1 MQIQAQRLRLP
12 STRLDGVCGIIAI
25 TRNPAAAGE
34 QPLAGLLIDCLERL
48 EYRGYDSAGIALLV
62 GGMESDGA
70 DDATIWRIRAA
81 VSTQSLQEIKKRVQS
96 APRPPRSDSAGIGHT
111 RWATHGRPSEQNAH
125 PHLDCTGNIAVVH
138 NGIVENWRELAE
150 ELTASGHELASET
163 DSEVIAHL
171 IEDELRMDTGTQLH
185 NNYMTTLEA
194 TRRALR
200 RITGSFA
207 IAVLDTRSNSSLVV
221 ARRLSPLVVGMG
233 GGMCMAAS
241 DLPALLGLSGSYY
254 VLEDGEIAEI
264 TPESIKAQDLDGQA
278 RTLHPIHVS
287 WDIEAAQKSGYDDFM
302 GKELHEQPT
311 AVMDTL
317 LGRFISDGKL
327 ALDETRITDDELR
340 EVDKV
345 FIVGCGSSFHSG
357 LVVKHALEH
366 WTRIPTEID
375 ISSEFRYRD
384 PILSSSSL
392 VIGVSQSGETMD
404 TLQAIHLARRLNAKV
419 LAVSNVVDS
428 STTRQSDGVLYTRA
442 GPEIGVAAT
451 KTFSTQIVTL
461 QMLALYL
468 AQLRGILYH
477 DETSLIM
484 DQLRDLPRLMQDAL
498 DRDEA
503 VRAVAE
509 DIAGQRDL
517 FYIGRNT
524 GYPVA
529 LEGALKMKEI
539 AYLRAE
545 AYPAGELKHG
555 PIALIEPGTVVLAV
569 ATKGRLQ
576 KKMHTNISEVKS
588 RGAKVIAVAN
598 DGDTGTAAL
607 ADHVLYVPETV
618 SLLAPVVDVIPLQL
632 LAYHVARL
640 RGCDVDRPRNLAK
653 TVTVE

>member
-1 MQIQAQRLRLP
+1 M
-12 STRLDGVCGIIAI
+12 CGIIAI
-25 TRNPAAAGE
+25 TRNPEAAYE
-34 QPLAGLLIDCLERL
+34 QPLAGILIDCLERL

-62 GGMESDGA
+62 GGMENDGA
-70 DDATIWRIRAA
+70 DDAAIWRIRAA
-81 VSTQSLQEIKKRVQS
+81 VSKQSLKELRKHAPS
-96 APRPPRSDSAGIGHT
+96 APGPPRSDSAGIGHT

-150 ELTASGHELASET
+150 ELSRSGHELASET
-163 DSEVIAHL
+163 DSELIAHL
-171 IEDELRMDTGTQLH
+171 IEDELRMDTSTQLH
-185 NNYMTTLEA
+185 GIEA
-194 TRRALR
+194 TRRALQ

-207 IAVLDTRSNSSLVV
+207 IAVLDTRLDGGLVV

-241 DLPALLGLSGSYY
+241 DLPALLGLSGNYY
-254 VLEDGEIAEI
+254 VLEDGEIAEL
-264 TPESIKAQDLDGQA
+264 TPESITAQDLDGHA

-302 GKELHEQPT
+302 GKELHEQPA

-317 LGRFISDGKL
+317 LGRFVSDGKL

-404 TLQAIHLARRLNAKV
+404 TLQAIHLARQLNAKV

-428 STTRQSDGVLYTRA
+428 SITRQSDGVLYTRA

-451 KTFSTQIVTL
+451 KTFSTQIVAL
-461 QMLALYL
+461 QMLALYI
-468 AQLRGILYH
+468 AQLRGILYN

-484 DQLRDLPRLMQDAL
+484 DQLRDLPRLMRHAL

-503 VRAVAE
+503 VKSVAE

-555 PIALIEPGTVVLAV
+555 PIALIEPGTVVLAI

-576 KKMHTNISEVKS
+576 KKMHANISEVKS

-598 DGDTGTAAL
+598 DGDTSTAAL

-632 LAYHVARL
+632 LAYHVARF

>member
-1 MQIQAQRLRLP
+1 M
-12 STRLDGVCGIIAI
+12 CGIIAI
-25 TRNPAAAGE
+25 TRDPEASSA
-34 QPLAGLLIDCLERL
+34 QPLAGVLLDCLERL
-48 EYRGYDSAGIALLV
+48 EYRGYDSAGIALQV
-62 GGMESDGA
+62 EHTTGQEPGGS
-70 DDATIWRIRAA
+70 IWRSRAA
-81 VSTQSLQEIKKRVQS
+81 VSTRSLQELRKLVES
-96 APRPPRSDSAGIGHT
+96 APQACTSGIGHT
-111 RWATHGRPSEQNAH
+111 RWATHGKPSEQNAH

-150 ELTASGHELASET
+150 ELAASGHELASET
-163 DSEVIAHL
+163 DSELIAHL
-171 IEDELRMDTGTQLH
+171 IEDEIGKSDSIQPETNESAAGETGGTGKK
-185 NNYMTTLEA
+185 NGTGEVSMSILEA

-207 IAVLDTRSNSSLVV
+207 IAVLDARISATLVV
-221 ARRLSPLVVGMG
+221 ARQMSPLVVGTG
-233 GGMCMAAS
+233 SGICIAAS
-241 DLPALLGLSGSYY
+241 DLPALLGLASTYY

-264 TPESIKAQDLDGQA
+264 TPHSVTTQDLDGQA
-278 RTLHPIHVS
+278 RVAHPIHVS

-302 GKELHEQPT
+302 GKELHEQPM

-317 LGRFISDGKL
+317 LGRVIADGEL
-327 ALDETRITDDELR
+327 VLDETRITDDELR

-345 FIVGCGSSFHSG
+345 FVVGCGSSFHSG

-384 PILSSSSL
+384 PILSSTSL
-392 VIGVSQSGETMD
+392 VVGVSQSGETMD
-404 TLQAIHLARRLNAKV
+404 TLQAVNLARRLKAKV
-419 LAVSNVVDS
+419 LAISNVVDS
-428 STTRQSDGVLYTRA
+428 SITRQSDGVLYTRA

-451 KTFSTQIVTL
+451 KTFSTQIVAL

-477 DETSLIM
+477 EETSLIM
-484 DQLRDLPRLMQDAL
+484 DQLKALPGLMQDAL

-503 VRAVAE
+503 VKSVAE
-509 DIAGQRDL
+509 DIAEQRDL

-569 ATKGRLQ
+569 ATKGRLL

-598 DGDTGTAAL
+598 DGDTETAAL
-607 ADHVLYVPETV
+607 ADHVLYVPGTV
-618 SLLAPVVDVIPLQL
+618 PLLAPVVDVVPLQL
-632 LAYHVARL
+632 LAYHVARF